1 MAKQEETSK
10 SARIL
15 YRPVGLT
22 SSIVGG
28 LLAGIVFKQVWRR
41 ATPGDRSDPPKAL
54 ESEYDLKEILIAAT
68 VQGAIYSLVKT
79 LIDRGGARAFQR
91 WTGERPGSLPAR
103 AAHRTTAHAAPS
115 PGCSS
120 LPTASLPFP
129 PAAFRVLWV

>member
-22 SSIVGG
+22 SSILGG

-54 ESEYDLKEILIAAT
+54 ESGYGFKPILIAVT
-68 VQGAIYSLVKT
+68 TREAIYSLVKS
-79 LIDRGGARAFQR
+79 LIDRGHASSSDQR
-91 WTGERPGSLPAR
+91 MVAVLSIR
-103 AAHRTTAHAAPS
+103 S
-115 PGCSS
+115 PGN
-120 LPTASLPFP
+120 LHTA
-129 PAAFRVLWV
+129 RYG

>member
-1 MAKQEETSK
+1 MAKQEKTSK
-10 SARIL
+10 SAKVL

-22 SSIVGG
+22 GSILGG

-68 VQGAIYSLVKT
+68 IQGAIYALVKT

-91 WTGERPGSLPAR
+91 WTGEWPGS
-103 AAHRTTAHAAPS
+103 
-115 PGCSS
+115 
-120 LPTASLPFP
+120 
-129 PAAFRVLWV
+129 